1 MEILKSLRQLM
12 AMAIL
17 LGLSLTSGAQED
29 DKTLKAFE
37 DSYAS
42 ETKGDYAGAI
52 ASLKSIYDEK
62 SYEINIRLGWLNYKN
77 GAFTE
82 SIAYYSKAMALKPY
96 SIEAK
101 FGLILP
107 TSSIGQMDKVIGL
120 YDQIL
125 QIDPK
130 NSVALYRLGLI
141 YYGKLQ
147 YDKAKPLFESVVN
160 LYPFDYYGLIMLAW
174 TNYRLGNLREAKVL
188 FSKVLLISPDDADAK
203 RGLQL
208 IK

>member
-1 MEILKSLRQLM
+1 MEILRSIRQLM
-12 AMAIL
+12 GIAIL
-17 LGLSLTSGAQED
+17 LGLSISTGAQED
-29 DKTLKAFE
+29 DKMLKAFE

-52 ASLKSIYDEK
+52 ASLKSIYNDK
-62 SYEINIRLGWLNYKN
+62 SYEINVRLGWLNYKN

-82 SIAYYSKAMALKPY
+82 SVAYYSKAIALKPY

-107 TSSIGQMDKVIGL
+107 TSSIGQMDKVIGI

-130 NSVALYRLGLI
+130 NSVASYRLGLI
-141 YYGKLQ
+141 YYGQLQ

-174 TNYRLGNLREAKVL
+174 TNFRLGNLREAKVL

-203 RGLQL
+203 RGLKL